1 MAVNTW
7 DGASS
12 TDWGTTANWTTTG
25 VTDRVPTAD
34 DDVVIP
40 DCSSIN
46 NCILDGDTT
55 INSLELGGSSNFS
68 MNNHDLTIDNENGS
82 GRALD
87 VANNTITFVGGTG
100 TLIFTKG
107 SSSTDL
113 VGVEHLAA
121 STELRNLQFNGAA
134 TFNLEGATTVTGN
147 LTISA
152 GTVTTTGSNHA
163 LTVTGDVSVTGTL
176 TGNASAISMGSLT
189 IASGGTYSATSGTTT
204 ITSKRG
210 DNESAWANGG
220 TLTHNNGKVKFAHP
234 AAHSYVQESNFYDL
248 ELAMGGTGVKLR
260 CFDSSGSLMSVWGD
274 LTITQGIYEF
284 HAAGDEITVHGNT
297 HIAANGTFNDI
308 ANASGDHIFHGL
320 ITNLGE
326 YKTSSGTNTFNGGI
340 RNLGTFVSA
349 HTITIGGTGG
359 ILEGNLD
366 DANVNVNLDKALLFD
381 GDNDYV
387 VCGTD

>member
-7 DGASS
+7 DGSSS
-12 TDWGTTANWTTTG
+12 TDWGTAANWTTTD

-204 ITSKRG
+204 ITDKNSG
-210 DNESAWANGG
+210 AWSLQNDG
-220 TLTHNNGKVKFAHP
+220 TLTLNNGKIKVDFNTGNTNAGTSIQ
-234 AAHSYVQESNFYDL
+234 ADDLYDL
-248 ELAMGGTGVKLR
+248 EIDMNGTGYNVGL
-260 CFDSSGSLMSVWGD
+260 FDKSGAEIDILNN
-274 LTITQGIYEF
+274 LTITQGGVKF
-284 HAAGDEITVHGNT
+284 PTNGDTVTIHGLTN
-297 HIAANGTFNDI
+297 IAANGTFDSD
-308 ANASGDHIFHGL
+308 ADHDTNKIIHHGL
-320 ITNLGE
+320 VTNLGT
-326 YKTSSGTNTFNGGI
+326 YKINDGTTVKMNGGV
-340 RNLGTFVSA
+340 RQLNTL
-349 HTITIGGTGG
+349 TI
-359 ILEGNLD
+359 
-366 DANVNVNLDKALLFD
+366 A
-381 GDNDYV
+381 
-387 VCGTD
+387 